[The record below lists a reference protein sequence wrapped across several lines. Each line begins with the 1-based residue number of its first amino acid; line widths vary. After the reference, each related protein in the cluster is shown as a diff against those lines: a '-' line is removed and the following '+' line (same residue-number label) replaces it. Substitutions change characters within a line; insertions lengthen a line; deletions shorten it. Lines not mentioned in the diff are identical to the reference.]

1 MVTVNEP
8 LTLRFGGY
16 QGTASVHHQAADVFG
31 RALTERLGDR
41 LTFEIEPDI
50 LSLGH
55 KSGDLLPL
63 VAAGTFDVCYMST
76 IRFSEQIPA
85 FKLFEIPT
93 FDNDRTRLL
102 RLLDGAL
109 GRRLAALMT
118 EHTPFRVLGFWD
130 NGIRH
135 VTNRVRRIRNPAD
148 CAGLTIRTQ
157 MTPTIAE
164 LFSLIGF
171 NAVNLDIKTFLDG
184 IETGAVHAQDNPLT
198 SIRNFGI
205 QHHHPHVTLT
215 GHLQGITMLLARG
228 SYLDG
233 LPKDVRTAIDNAAQ
247 MATARQREIAAAEDD
262 EVLADFATQPVEIV
276 HLSDRE
282 RTAFRNAAQPLIAH
296 LRADLP
302 GDIAALLKS

>member
-1 MVTVNEP
+1 METVIEP

-16 QGTASVHHQAADVFG
+16 QGIASVHNRAADVFG
-31 RALTERLGDR
+31 KSLAERLGDR
-41 LTFEIEPDI
+41 LSFEIEPDI

-93 FDNDRTRLL
+93 FDDDRTRLL
-102 RLLDGAL
+102 SLLDGAL
-109 GRRLAALMT
+109 GQRLAALVAA
-118 EHTPFRVLGFWD
+118 HTPFRVLGYWD

-135 VTNRVRRIRNPAD
+135 VTNRVRQVRAPAD

-164 LFSLIGF
+164 LFGLIGF

-184 IETGAVHAQDNPLT
+184 INTGTVDAQDNPLT

-205 QHHHPHVTLT
+205 QHHHPHITLT
-215 GHLQGITMLLARG
+215 GHLQGLTMLLARG
-228 SYLDG
+228 AYLDN
-233 LPKDVRTAIDNAAQ
+233 LPKDVRAAVDDAARV
-247 MATARQREIAAAEDD
+247 ATTRQREIAAAEDD
-262 EVLADFATQPVEIV
+262 DVLATFAT
-276 HLSDRE
+276 
-282 RTAFRNAAQPLIAH
+282 
-296 LRADLP
+296 
-302 GDIAALLKS
+302 